1 MNNFQKVD
9 ASMVDAAGFRA
20 WLLIHFHVVKPCQN
34 EFVRVRL
41 SSGENVMMFRAN
53 KKGKIAF
60 HPAMW
65 DLYKAFEQDNKL
77 ESNKQPNQKAF
88 VHQNP
93 PTPNHFL
100 SINDFA
106 RLKEKPQ
113 VPTGQYTIV
122 IDPISNLVLEQGA
135 KIGKVSKQEILQ
147 DIIAKHINEYV
158 RKLV

>member
-1 MNNFQKVD
+1 MNDFQKVD
-9 ASMVDAAGFRA
+9 AAKVDAAGFRA

-77 ESNKQPNQKAF
+77 ESNKQPNQKAY
-88 VHQNP
+88 VH
-93 PTPNHFL
+93 
-100 SINDFA
+100 
-106 RLKEKPQ
+106 

-122 IDPISNLVLEQGA
+122 IDAISEAILSQGA
-135 KIGKVSKQEILQ
+135 KSGKVTKQEILQ
-147 DIIAKHINEYV
+147 EIIAKHIDEYV